1 MKALLSKI
9 SSFLSRIKTSDQ
21 TFMIIIPIIIGL
33 LGGFGAVLLR
43 FLVRLFQKI
52 FWGAW
57 GNSLSWGRTIIVP
70 VFGAFLVGLIIYF
83 FTREAK
89 GHGVPEVM
97 EAILLRNG
105 VIRPR
110 VVVGKVVASAI
121 TIASGGSVG
130 REGPIVQIGASI
142 GSTIGQIFKLSKNRM
157 ETFVGCGAAAGIA
170 AAFNAPIA
178 GAMFSVEIILG
189 DFRVSQFT
197 PIVISSVSATVV
209 SRMFFG
215 NYPAFIVPEYT
226 LVNPIE
232 LFPYALLGIIAGLAA
247 ILFIK
252 LLYLLEDTFDN
263 LKMPDYY
270 KTTIGGF
277 FIGII
282 GIFFP
287 QIFGVGYEAID
298 QALLGKMAVWLL
310 LGLVFL
316 KILASSLTL
325 GSGSS
330 GGIFAPSLFIGA
342 MTGGFFG
349 NILHNLF
356 PRITAGSGAYSLVA
370 MSAVVGAAT
379 HAPITGILII
389 FEMTGDYKII
399 LPLMIATTISSFLST
414 RLIRGSIYTLK
425 LQKRGIHIS
434 QGKEINILKSMQV
447 KDVMR
452 PSIEIITP
460 ETKISAV
467 IEKFIQ
473 SEHSF
478 CYIKD
483 RSGNITDKISQ
494 TELSAI
500 APDYEDLKDF
510 ILAQDISTP
519 NLLVVNETDHLDYV
533 MKEFTKENI
542 DEIPV
547 VSSQGSGEILGTIWR
562 IDVIAAYNKEI
573 LKRDLAGEMSHLV
586 SASSRNQLVEVEDG
600 LYLLEIETPRAF
612 IGKQIKDID
621 VRNRYGV
628 DIVLIKKRKSSKKLV
643 TRVPKASYTFSTGDN
658 LLILGERRKVELLS
672 KI

>member
-1 MKALLSKI
+1 
-9 SSFLSRIKTSDQ
+9 
-21 TFMIIIPIIIGL
+21 
-33 LGGFGAVLLR
+33 
-43 FLVRLFQKI
+43 
-52 FWGAW
+52 
-57 GNSLSWGRTIIVP
+57 
-70 VFGAFLVGLIIYF
+70 
-83 FTREAK
+83 
-89 GHGVPEVM
+89 
-97 EAILLRNG
+97 
-105 VIRPR
+105 
-110 VVVGKVVASAI
+110 
-121 TIASGGSVG
+121 
-130 REGPIVQIGASI
+130 
-142 GSTIGQIFKLSKNRM
+142 
-157 ETFVGCGAAAGIA
+157 
-170 AAFNAPIA
+170 
-178 GAMFSVEIILG
+178 
-189 DFRVSQFT
+189 
-197 PIVISSVSATVV
+197 
-209 SRMFFG
+209 
-215 NYPAFIVPEYT
+215 
-226 LVNPIE
+226 
-232 LFPYALLGIIAGLAA
+232 
-247 ILFIK
+247 
-252 LLYLLEDTFDN
+252 
-263 LKMPDYY
+263 
-270 KTTIGGF
+270 
-277 FIGII
+277 
-282 GIFFP
+282 
-287 QIFGVGYEAID
+287 
-298 QALLGKMAVWLL
+298 
-310 LGLVFL
+310 
-316 KILASSLTL
+316 
-325 GSGSS
+325 
-330 GGIFAPSLFIGA
+330 
-342 MTGGFFG
+342 
-349 NILHNLF
+349 
-356 PRITAGSGAYSLVA
+356 

-547 VSSQGSGEILGTIWR
+547 VSSQASGEILGTIWR
-562 IDVIAAYNKEI
+562 IDLIAAYNKEI

>member
-1 MKALLSKI
+1 
-9 SSFLSRIKTSDQ
+9 
-21 TFMIIIPIIIGL
+21 MIIIPIIIGL